1 MGHTRNKRNNISPF
15 WFKARKISF
24 VVFFLFGLILN
35 HVFIVGESRTTL
47 VDQNERLNQAFRI
60 LTESYQLA
68 LATLVTLHNKYLRS
82 KEVKNILHR
91 YTQMREMIKVSSIII
106 QRLAFWN
113 NIKSC
118 SFILRSNSIIK

>member
-1 MGHTRNKRNNISPF
+1 MDQ
-15 WFKARKISF
+15 
-24 VVFFLFGLILN
+24 FLIIF
-35 HVFIVGESRTTL
+35 FIVGESRTTL
-47 VDQNERLNQAFRI
+47 VEQNERLNQAFRI

-106 QRLAFWN
+106 QHLANILKYYN
-113 NIKSC
+113 NGHLS
-118 SFILRSNSIIK
+118 LD